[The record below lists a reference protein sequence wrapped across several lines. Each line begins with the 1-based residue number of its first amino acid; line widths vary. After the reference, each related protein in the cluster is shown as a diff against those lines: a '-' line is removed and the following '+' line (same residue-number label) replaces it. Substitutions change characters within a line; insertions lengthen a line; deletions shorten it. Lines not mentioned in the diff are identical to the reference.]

1 MDNQKRCGVGKT
13 CRSFQFAQHLVEFDT
28 TTIEGIP
35 SGHPPFQPI
44 HHWFNSLRNSN
55 FHHLKDGGQDV
66 PPIGIG
72 YYQSTNQA
80 NQQYN
85 RLQDSFSLMK
95 LGANRDNTKFG
106 IAQVVNITLW
116 NLFSIESTFII
127 LVMRRRMK
135 VWPGLHRKLR
145 LHEATKF

>member
-1 MDNQKRCGVGKT
+1 
-13 CRSFQFAQHLVEFDT
+13 
-28 TTIEGIP
+28 
-35 SGHPPFQPI
+35 
-44 HHWFNSLRNSN
+44 
-55 FHHLKDGGQDV
+55 
-66 PPIGIG
+66 
-72 YYQSTNQA
+72 
-80 NQQYN
+80 
-85 RLQDSFSLMK
+85 MK

-116 NLFSIESTFII
+116 NLFSIESPFII